1 MILHAT
7 TRTCSVERMI
17 LHYRSAAKAR
27 PRPSLLGGA
36 QNFALQWASLGGGV
50 GYNSRI
56 LAISGVSRSAIS

>member
-1 MILHAT
+1 
-7 TRTCSVERMI
+7 MI

-27 PRPSLLGGA
+27 PHPSLLGGA